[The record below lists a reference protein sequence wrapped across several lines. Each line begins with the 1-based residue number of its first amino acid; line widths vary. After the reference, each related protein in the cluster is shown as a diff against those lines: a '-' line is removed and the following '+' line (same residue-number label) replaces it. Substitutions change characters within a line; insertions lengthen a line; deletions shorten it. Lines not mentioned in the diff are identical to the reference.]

1 MTEDYSYT
9 KTFTLSKEYLSE
21 CYDQSVVVD
30 TSILAYKRA
39 IISLTFGICLLV
51 FKLASDYL
59 AYFVI
64 SLGIL
69 EVFSTRYA
77 KTWWLW
83 RQMLGKS
90 YKSTVT
96 MLINGTGITI
106 GSMHVDE
113 VIEWQGISTID
124 KTGLGFIVRH
134 AKGSNY
140 LSNSFLD
147 AVSIDYMFS
156 KIDVESGH

>member
-1 MTEDYSYT
+1 MTADYSYT

-21 CYDQSVVVD
+21 CYDQSVAIEI
-30 TSILAYKRA
+30 TILTYKRA
-39 IISLTFGICLLV
+39 IISLVFGICLLV
-51 FKLASDYL
+51 FKLVSDYL
-59 AYFVI
+59 AFLVI
-64 SLGIL
+64 SFGIL

-96 MLINGTGITI
+96 MLINDAGINI
-106 GSMHVDE
+106 SSMHVDE
-113 VIEWQGISTID
+113 TIEWQSVTAID
-124 KTGLGFIVRH
+124 KTQLGLIVCH
-134 AKGSNY
+134 PKGSNY

-147 AVSIDYMFS
+147 EATIDYMFS
-156 KIDVESGH
+156 KTKVESKG

>member
-1 MTEDYSYT
+1 MTTDYSYT
-9 KTFTLSKEYLSE
+9 KTFTLSKDYLSE
-21 CYDQSVVVD
+21 CYDQSVAVKI
-30 TSILAYKRA
+30 TILTYKRA
-39 IISLTFGICLLV
+39 IISLVFGICLLV
-51 FKLASDYL
+51 FKLVSDYL
-59 AYFVI
+59 AFLVI
-64 SLGIL
+64 AFGVL

-96 MLINGTGITI
+96 MLINETGINI
-106 GSMHVDE
+106 SSIHVDE
-113 VIEWQGISTID
+113 TIEWQGVSAID

-134 AKGSNY
+134 AKGASY

-147 AVSIDYMFS
+147 EVSIDYMFS
-156 KIDVESGH
+156 KINTKSSH

>member
-1 MTEDYSYT
+1 MTADYSYT

-21 CYDQSVVVD
+21 CYDQSVAVEI
-30 TSILAYKRA
+30 TILTYKRA
-39 IISLTFGICLLV
+39 IISLVFGICLLV
-51 FKLASDYL
+51 FKLVSDYL
-59 AYFVI
+59 AFLVI
-64 SLGIL
+64 SFGIL

-96 MLINGTGITI
+96 MLINDAGINI
-106 GSMHVDE
+106 SSMHVNE
-113 VIEWQGISTID
+113 TIEWQSVSAID
-124 KTGLGFIVRH
+124 KTQLGFIVRH
-134 AKGSNY
+134 PKGSHY

-147 AVSIDYMFS
+147 EATIDYMFS
-156 KIDVESGH
+156 KTKVESKN